1 MGCGCSRGEKDSLT
15 HDPSGA
21 RLPFELDCATFLA
34 QNGAVNLRLLVAG
47 LSSVLD
53 DDDESSVEDDEL
65 SNELTDGYAVSA
77 PEWIDKMFQEK
88 AELVDLEQNLANL
101 NQQTFNK
108 HFLLNTRDCM
118 KVPASC
124 HG

>member
-1 MGCGCSRGEKDSLT
+1 M
-15 HDPSGA
+15 
-21 RLPFELDCATFLA
+21 
-34 QNGAVNLRLLVAG
+34 
-47 LSSVLD
+47 LD

-65 SNELTDGYAVSA
+65 SNEVADGYAVSA

-88 AELVDLEQNLANL
+88 AELVDWDQNLANL

-118 KVPASC
+118 KVPTSS